1 MSKYNLE
8 KNLNKFFGFKQFKG
22 LQKPIIKNIIDNNDT
37 FVLMPTG
44 GGKSLCFQLPAII
57 KKGTAI
63 VISPLIAL
71 MKNQVDLIRN
81 MANDDSV
88 AHVLNSSLSKSEVQN
103 VRTDVL
109 NEKTKLLYVAPES
122 LAKIENINFL
132 KQTNLSFLAIDEAH
146 CISEWG
152 HDFRPDYRNIR
163 SIFEKIKSK
172 IPIIAVTATA
182 TLKVQDDILKNL
194 EMKNSKIFKA
204 SFNRPNLFY
213 EVRQKDENINLEIV
227 KYAKFNKGKSGI
239 IYCLSRKKV
248 EELTEI
254 LTIND
259 IKAVSYHAG
268 LDSKTRMNNQ
278 DLFISE
284 NCDIVVATIA
294 FGMGI
299 DKPDVRFVIHYDIPK
314 SIESYYQ
321 ETGRAGRD
329 GGEGHCLTFYC
340 KEDIKKLE
348 KFLSVKPIMEREVGL
363 DQLDDVMSY
372 AETSISRRQ
381 FILNYFGEDYDPY
394 VGEGCDKDD
403 NYLNLNNKTDATFN
417 LKFLIEIIKKTNEKF
432 KAVDIIKLIVGE
444 KSALI
449 VANKADKIDSF
460 GKGNKFNKEYW
471 KELITQASVNGFL
484 EKKSDPIGVLK
495 ITKKCKILSNH
506 NFSFMIIKNV
516 KKNKNIEVFKNK
528 KDSFD
533 NRLFEILKR
542 VRKKVSEKN
551 NVPPYTIFQENS
563 LIDMS
568 IKYPVT
574 INELINIIGVG
585 EGKAQK
591 NAQYFLPVIK
601 DYVNSN
607 NIVKENNL
615 ILKTKGANSTIKL
628 FIIQGI
634 DRKLPLDEIAQ
645 SKGISMSKFITEME
659 KIVSSGTKLDIKY
672 WIDEILDDEQQD
684 ELYDYFMELEDDSI
698 NAAINEFKNL
708 YDENDIRLFRI
719 KFLNDVAN

>member
-8 KNLNKFFGFKQFKG
+8 KDLNKFFGFKQFKG
-22 LQKPIIKNIIDNNDT
+22 LQKPIIQNVIENNDT

-81 MANDDSV
+81 MANNDSV
-88 AHVLNSSLSKSEVQN
+88 AHVLNSSLSKSEIQN
-103 VRTDVL
+103 VRSDVL

-122 LAKIENINFL
+122 LAKIETINFL
-132 KQTNLSFLAIDEAH
+132 KQSNLSFLAIDEAH

-213 EVRQKDENINLEIV
+213 EVRQKNENINLEIV
-227 KYAKFNKGKSGI
+227 KYAKMNQGKSGI

-248 EELTEI
+248 EELTKI
-254 LTIND
+254 LIIND
-259 IKAVSYHAG
+259 IKALSYHAG
-268 LDSKTRMNNQ
+268 LDSKTRRNNQ

-348 KFLSVKPIMEREVGL
+348 KFLSVKPITEREVGL
-363 DQLDDVMSY
+363 DQLNDIMSY
-372 AETSISRRQ
+372 AETAISRRQ

-403 NYLNLNNKTDATFN
+403 NYLNINNKTNATFN
-417 LKFLIEIIKKTNEKF
+417 LKFLIEVIKKTNEKF
-432 KAVDIIKLIVGE
+432 KADDLIKSIVGE

-449 VANKADKIDSF
+449 VANKADKIDCF
-460 GKGNKFNKEYW
+460 GRGNKFNKEYW
-471 KELITQASVNGFL
+471 KELINQASVNGFL
-484 EKKSDPIGVLK
+484 EKKSDSIGVLK
-495 ITKKCKILSNH
+495 ITKKCKMLSNQ
-506 NFSFMIIKNV
+506 NFSFMMINKL
-516 KKNKNIEVFKNK
+516 KKNKNLEVFKNK

-533 NRLFEILKR
+533 YKLFEILKK

-563 LIDMS
+563 LIDMTK
-568 IKYPVT
+568 KYPLT
-574 INELINIIGVG
+574 LDELINIIGVG

-601 DYVNSN
+601 DYVKSN

-615 ILKTKGANSTIKL
+615 ILKTTGTNSTIKL

-634 DRKLPLDEIAQ
+634 DRKIPLDEIAQ

-672 WIDEILDDEQQD
+672 WIDEIFDDEQQD
-684 ELYDYFMELEDDSI
+684 ELYDYFIELNDDSVDV
-698 NAAINEFKNL
+698 AINEFNNL
-708 YDENDIRLFRI
+708 YDENDVRLFRI
-719 KFLNDVAN
+719 KFLNDIAN

>member
-8 KNLNKFFGFKQFKG
+8 KELKNFFGFKKFKG
-22 LQKPIIKNIIDNNDT
+22 LQKPIIQNIIENKNT

-57 KKGTAI
+57 KNGTAI

-88 AHVLNSSLSKSEVQN
+88 AHVLNSSLNKLEIQK
-103 VRTDVL
+103 VRSDVL

-122 LAKIENINFL
+122 LVKTENIDFL

-163 SIFEKIKSK
+163 SIFKKIKSK

-194 EMKNSKIFKA
+194 EIKNSKIFKA

-213 EVRQKDENINLEIV
+213 EVRQKNENINLEIV
-227 KYAKFNKGKSGI
+227 KYAKKNQGKSGI

-248 EELTEI
+248 EDLTKI
-254 LTIND
+254 LIIND

-268 LDSKTRMNNQ
+268 LDSKTRINNQ

-329 GGEGHCLTFYC
+329 GGEGHCLAFYC
-340 KEDIKKLE
+340 KEDIQKLE
-348 KFLSVKPIMEREVGL
+348 KFLSSKPIMEKDVGL
-363 DQLDDVMSY
+363 DQLDDIMSY

-381 FILNYFGEDYDPY
+381 FILNYFGEVYDPY
-394 VGEGCDKDD
+394 TGEGHENDD
-403 NYLNLNNKTDATFN
+403 NYSNLNNKTDVTSSM
-417 LKFLIEIIKKTNEKF
+417 KFLIQVIKKTNEKF
-432 KAVDIIKLIVGE
+432 KVVDLIKIMIGE
-444 KSALI
+444 KNALI
-449 VANKADKIDSF
+449 VANKADKLNCF
-460 GKGNKFNKEYW
+460 GKGNKLSKKFW

-484 EKKSDPIGVLK
+484 VKKSDSIGVLK
-495 ITKKCKILSNH
+495 ITKKCKLLSNL
-506 NFSFMIIKNV
+506 NFSFMIINKV
-516 KKNKNIEVFKNK
+516 KKNKNIEIFENE

-533 NRLFEILKR
+533 KNLFEILKNI
-542 VRKKVSEKN
+542 RKKVSKKN

-563 LIDMS
+563 LVDMTK
-568 IKYPVT
+568 KYPT
-574 INELINIIGVG
+574 SLEELTKINGVG

-591 NAQYFLPVIK
+591 NAKYFLPVINE
-601 DYVNSN
+601 YVNSN

-615 ILKTKGANSTIKL
+615 ILKTTGINSTVKL

-634 DRKLPLDEIAQ
+634 DRKLPLNEIAE
-645 SKGISMSKFITEME
+645 SKGISMMKFISEME

-672 WIDEILDDEQQD
+672 WIDEIFDEEQQD
-684 ELYDYFMELEDDSI
+684 ELYDFFIDLKNDSI
-698 NAAINEFKNL
+698 DVAINQFYNV
-708 YDENDIRLFRI
+708 YDEIDVRLFRI

>member
-1 MSKYNLE
+1 MSEYNLE

-71 MKNQVDLIRN
+71 MKNQVDSIRN

-227 KYAKFNKGKSGI
+227 KYAKSNKGKSGI

-254 LTIND
+254 LNIND

-432 KAVDIIKLIVGE
+432 KAVDIIKSIVGE

-484 EKKSDPIGVLK
+484 EKKSDSIGVLK

-506 NFSFMIIKNV
+506 NFSFMIINNV

-533 NRLFEILKR
+533 NKLFEILKR

-563 LIDMS
+563 LIDMT

-574 INELINIIGVG
+574 LNELINIIGVG

-634 DRKLPLDEIAQ
+634 DRKLPLDEIAE

>member
-8 KNLNKFFGFKQFKG
+8 KELKNFFGFKKFKG
-22 LQKPIIKNIIDNNDT
+22 LQKPIIQNIIENKNT

-57 KKGTAI
+57 KNGTAI

-88 AHVLNSSLSKSEVQN
+88 AHVLNSSLNKLEIQK
-103 VRTDVL
+103 VRSDVL

-122 LAKIENINFL
+122 LVKTENIDFL

-163 SIFEKIKSK
+163 SIFKKIKSK

-194 EMKNSKIFKA
+194 EIKNSKIFKA

-213 EVRQKDENINLEIV
+213 EVRQKNENINLEIV
-227 KYAKFNKGKSGI
+227 KYAKKNQGKSGI

-248 EELTEI
+248 EDLTKI
-254 LTIND
+254 LIIND

-268 LDSKTRMNNQ
+268 LDSKTRINNQ

-329 GGEGHCLTFYC
+329 GGEGHCLAFYC
-340 KEDIKKLE
+340 KEDIQKLE
-348 KFLSVKPIMEREVGL
+348 KFLSSKPIMEKDVGL
-363 DQLDDVMSY
+363 DQLDDIMSY

-381 FILNYFGEDYDPY
+381 FILNYFGEVYDPY
-394 VGEGCDKDD
+394 TGEGHENDD
-403 NYLNLNNKTDATFN
+403 NYSNLNNKTDVTSSM
-417 LKFLIEIIKKTNEKF
+417 KFLIQVIKKTNEKF
-432 KAVDIIKLIVGE
+432 KVVDLIKIMIGE
-444 KSALI
+444 KNALI
-449 VANKADKIDSF
+449 VANKADKLNCF
-460 GKGNKFNKEYW
+460 GKGNKLSKKFW

-484 EKKSDPIGVLK
+484 VKKSDSIGVLK
-495 ITKKCKILSNH
+495 ITKKCKLLSNL
-506 NFSFMIIKNV
+506 NFSFMIINKV
-516 KKNKNIEVFKNK
+516 KKNKNIEIFENE

-533 NRLFEILKR
+533 KNLFEILKNI
-542 VRKKVSEKN
+542 RKKVSKKN

-563 LIDMS
+563 LVDMTK
-568 IKYPVT
+568 KYPT
-574 INELINIIGVG
+574 SLEELTKINGVG

-591 NAQYFLPVIK
+591 NAKYFLPVINE
-601 DYVNSN
+601 YVNSN

-615 ILKTKGANSTIKL
+615 ILKTTGINSAVKL

-634 DRKLPLDEIAQ
+634 DRKLPLNEIAE
-645 SKGISMSKFITEME
+645 SKGISMMKFISEME

-672 WIDEILDDEQQD
+672 WIDEIFDEEQQD
-684 ELYDYFMELEDDSI
+684 ELYDFFIDLKNDSI
-698 NAAINEFKNL
+698 DVAINQFYNV
-708 YDENDIRLFRI
+708 YDEIDVRLFRI

>member
-8 KNLNKFFGFKQFKG
+8 KDLNKFFGFKQFKG
-22 LQKPIIKNIIDNNDT
+22 LQKPIIENIIDNNDT

-103 VRTDVL
+103 VRADVL

-182 TLKVQDDILKNL
+182 TLKVQEDILKNL

-227 KYAKFNKGKSGI
+227 KYAKFNQGKSGI

-329 GGEGHCLTFYC
+329 GGEGHCLSFYC
-340 KEDIKKLE
+340 REDIKKLE

-403 NYLNLNNKTDATFN
+403 NYSNLNNKTDATFN
-417 LKFLIEIIKKTNEKF
+417 LKFLIEVVRKTNEKF

-484 EKKSDPIGVLK
+484 EKKSDSIGVLK

-506 NFSFMIIKNV
+506 NFSFMIINNV
-516 KKNKNIEVFKNK
+516 KKNKNIEVFNNK

-533 NRLFEILKR
+533 NKLFEILKR

-563 LIDMS
+563 LIDMT

-574 INELINIIGVG
+574 LNELINIIGVG

-634 DRKLPLDEIAQ
+634 DRKLPLDEIAE

>member
-8 KNLNKFFGFKQFKG
+8 KDLNKFFGFKQFKG
-22 LQKPIIKNIIDNNDT
+22 LQKPIINNIINNNDT

-71 MKNQVDLIRN
+71 MKNQVDSIRN

-88 AHVLNSSLSKSEVQN
+88 AHVLNSSLSKSEIQN

-132 KQTNLSFLAIDEAH
+132 KQTKLSFLAIDEAH

-194 EMKNSKIFKA
+194 GMKNSKIFKA
-204 SFNRPNLFY
+204 SFNRTNLFY

-227 KYAKFNKGKSGI
+227 KYAKSNKGKSGI

-254 LTIND
+254 LNIND

-340 KEDIKKLE
+340 KEDIKKLA
-348 KFLSVKPIMEREVGL
+348 KFLSVKPIMERELGL

-394 VGEGCDKDD
+394 LGEGCDKDD
-403 NYLNLNNKTDATFN
+403 NYLNLNNKTDATLN
-417 LKFLIEIIKKTNEKF
+417 LKFLIEVIKNTNEKF
-432 KAVDIIKLIVGE
+432 KAADIIKSIVGE

-449 VANKADKIDSF
+449 VANKADKLDFF
-460 GKGNKFNKEYW
+460 GKGNKFSKEYW

-484 EKKSDPIGVLK
+484 EKKSDSIGVLK

-551 NVPPYTIFQENS
+551 NVPPYAIFQENS

-634 DRKLPLDEIAQ
+634 DRKIPLDEIAE

-698 NAAINEFKNL
+698 IAAINEFNNL

>member
-44 GGKSLCFQLPAII
+44 GGKSLCFQLPALI

-88 AHVLNSSLSKSEVQN
+88 AHVLNSSLSKSEIQN

-227 KYAKFNKGKSGI
+227 KYAKFNQGKSGI

-254 LTIND
+254 LNIND

-432 KAVDIIKLIVGE
+432 KAVDIIKSIVGE

-449 VANKADKIDSF
+449 VANKADKLDFF
-460 GKGNKFNKEYW
+460 GKGNKFSKEYW

-484 EKKSDPIGVLK
+484 EKKSDSIGVLK

-574 INELINIIGVG
+574 INELINILGVG

-634 DRKLPLDEIAQ
+634 DRKLPLDEIAE

-698 NAAINEFKNL
+698 IAAINEFNNL

>member
-8 KNLNKFFGFKQFKG
+8 KDLNKFFGFKQFKG

-88 AHVLNSSLSKSEVQN
+88 AHVLNSSLSKSEIQN

-432 KAVDIIKLIVGE
+432 KAVDIIKSIVGE

-484 EKKSDPIGVLK
+484 EKKSDSIGVLK

-506 NFSFMIIKNV
+506 NFSFMIINNV

-563 LIDMS
+563 LIDMT

-574 INELINIIGVG
+574 LNELINIIGVG

-634 DRKLPLDEIAQ
+634 DRKLPLDEIAE

-698 NAAINEFKNL
+698 IAAINEFNNL

>member
-8 KNLNKFFGFKQFKG
+8 KELKNFFGFKKFKG
-22 LQKPIIKNIIDNNDT
+22 LQKPIIQNIIENKNT

-57 KKGTAI
+57 KNGTAI

-88 AHVLNSSLSKSEVQN
+88 AHVLNSSLNKLEIQK
-103 VRTDVL
+103 VRSDVL

-122 LAKIENINFL
+122 LVKTENIDFL

-163 SIFEKIKSK
+163 SIFKKIKSK

-194 EMKNSKIFKA
+194 EIKNSKIFKA

-213 EVRQKDENINLEIV
+213 EVRQKNENINLEIV
-227 KYAKFNKGKSGI
+227 KYAKKNQGKSGI

-248 EELTEI
+248 EDLTKI
-254 LTIND
+254 LIIND

-268 LDSKTRMNNQ
+268 LDSKTRINNQ

-329 GGEGHCLTFYC
+329 GGEGHCLAFYC
-340 KEDIKKLE
+340 KEDIQKLE
-348 KFLSVKPIMEREVGL
+348 KFLSSKPIMEKDVGL
-363 DQLDDVMSY
+363 DQLDDIMSY

-381 FILNYFGEDYDPY
+381 FILNYFGEVYDPY
-394 VGEGCDKDD
+394 TGEGHENDD
-403 NYLNLNNKTDATFN
+403 NYSNLNNKTDVTSSM
-417 LKFLIEIIKKTNEKF
+417 KFLIQVIKKTNEKF
-432 KAVDIIKLIVGE
+432 KVVDLIKIMIGE
-444 KSALI
+444 KNALI
-449 VANKADKIDSF
+449 VANKADKLNCF
-460 GKGNKFNKEYW
+460 GKGNKLSKKFW

-484 EKKSDPIGVLK
+484 VKKSDSIGVLK
-495 ITKKCKILSNH
+495 ITKKCKLLSNL
-506 NFSFMIIKNV
+506 NFSFMIINKV
-516 KKNKNIEVFKNK
+516 KKNKNIEIFENE

-533 NRLFEILKR
+533 KNLFEILKNI
-542 VRKKVSEKN
+542 RKKVSKKN

-563 LIDMS
+563 LVDMTK
-568 IKYPVT
+568 KYPT
-574 INELINIIGVG
+574 SLEELTKINGVG

-591 NAQYFLPVIK
+591 NAKYFLPVINE
-601 DYVNSN
+601 YVNSN

-615 ILKTKGANSTIKL
+615 ILKTTGINSAVKL

-634 DRKLPLDEIAQ
+634 DRKLPLNEIAE
-645 SKGISMSKFITEME
+645 SKGISMMKFISE
-659 KIVSSGTKLDIKY
+659 S
-672 WIDEILDDEQQD
+672 
-684 ELYDYFMELEDDSI
+684 
-698 NAAINEFKNL
+698 
-708 YDENDIRLFRI
+708 
-719 KFLNDVAN
+719 

>member
-8 KNLNKFFGFKQFKG
+8 KDLNKFFGFKQFKG
-22 LQKPIIKNIIDNNDT
+22 LQKPIINNIIDNNDT

-88 AHVLNSSLSKSEVQN
+88 AHVLNSSLSKSEIQN

-403 NYLNLNNKTDATFN
+403 NYLNLNNKTDATLN
-417 LKFLIEIIKKTNEKF
+417 LKFLIEVIKKTNEKF
-432 KAVDIIKLIVGE
+432 KAVDIIKSIVGE

-484 EKKSDPIGVLK
+484 EKKSDSIGVLK

-506 NFSFMIIKNV
+506 NFSFMIINNV

-563 LIDMS
+563 LIDMT

-634 DRKLPLDEIAQ
+634 DRKLPLDEIAE

-698 NAAINEFKNL
+698 IAAINEFKNL

>member
-22 LQKPIIKNIIDNNDT
+22 LQKSIIKNIIDNNDT

-227 KYAKFNKGKSGI
+227 KYAKSNKGKSGI

-259 IKAVSYHAG
+259 IKAIPYHAG

-372 AETSISRRQ
+372 AETSVSRRQ
-381 FILNYFGEDYDPY
+381 FILNYFGEDYDPN

-484 EKKSDPIGVLK
+484 EKKSDSIGVLK

-574 INELINIIGVG
+574 INELINILGVG

-634 DRKLPLDEIAQ
+634 DRKLPLDEIAE

-698 NAAINEFKNL
+698 IAAINEFNNL

>member
-8 KNLNKFFGFKQFKG
+8 KDLNKFFGFKQFKG

-71 MKNQVDLIRN
+71 MKNQVDSIRN

-88 AHVLNSSLSKSEVQN
+88 AHVLNSSLSKSEIQN

-194 EMKNSKIFKA
+194 KMKNSKIFKA

-227 KYAKFNKGKSGI
+227 KYAKSNKGKSGI

-484 EKKSDPIGVLK
+484 EKKSDSIGVLK
-495 ITKKCKILSNH
+495 ITKKCKIISNH
-506 NFSFMIIKNV
+506 NFSFMIINKV

-563 LIDMS
+563 LIDMT

-574 INELINIIGVG
+574 LNELINIIGVG

-591 NAQYFLPVIK
+591 NAEYFLPVIK

-615 ILKTKGANSTIKL
+615 ILKTKGLNSTIKL

-634 DRKLPLDEIAQ
+634 DRKLPLDEIAE
-645 SKGISMSKFITEME
+645 SKGISMPKFITEME

-684 ELYDYFMELEDDSI
+684 ELYDYFIELEDDSI

>member
-8 KNLNKFFGFKQFKG
+8 KDLNKFFGFKQFKG

-227 KYAKFNKGKSGI
+227 KYAKFNQGKSGI

-403 NYLNLNNKTDATFN
+403 NYLNLNNKTDATLN
-417 LKFLIEIIKKTNEKF
+417 LKFLIEVIKKTNEKF
-432 KAVDIIKLIVGE
+432 KAADIIKSIVGE

-484 EKKSDPIGVLK
+484 EKKSDSIGVLK

-506 NFSFMIIKNV
+506 NFSFMIINKV

-533 NRLFEILKR
+533 NRLFEILKK

-634 DRKLPLDEIAQ
+634 DRKLPLDEIAE
-645 SKGISMSKFITEME
+645 SKGISMSRFITEME

>member
-1 MSKYNLE
+1 
-8 KNLNKFFGFKQFKG
+8 
-22 LQKPIIKNIIDNNDT
+22 
-37 FVLMPTG
+37 
-44 GGKSLCFQLPAII
+44 
-57 KKGTAI
+57 
-63 VISPLIAL
+63 
-71 MKNQVDLIRN
+71 
-81 MANDDSV
+81 
-88 AHVLNSSLSKSEVQN
+88 
-103 VRTDVL
+103 
-109 NEKTKLLYVAPES
+109 
-122 LAKIENINFL
+122 
-132 KQTNLSFLAIDEAH
+132 
-146 CISEWG
+146 
-152 HDFRPDYRNIR
+152 
-163 SIFEKIKSK
+163 
-172 IPIIAVTATA
+172 
-182 TLKVQDDILKNL
+182 
-194 EMKNSKIFKA
+194 
-204 SFNRPNLFY
+204 
-213 EVRQKDENINLEIV
+213 
-227 KYAKFNKGKSGI
+227 
-239 IYCLSRKKV
+239 
-248 EELTEI
+248 
-254 LTIND
+254 
-259 IKAVSYHAG
+259 
-268 LDSKTRMNNQ
+268 MNNQ
-278 DLFISE
+278 DLFIAE

-432 KAVDIIKLIVGE
+432 KAVDIIKSIVGE

-484 EKKSDPIGVLK
+484 EKKSDSIGVLK

-506 NFSFMIIKNV
+506 NFSFMIINNV
-516 KKNKNIEVFKNK
+516 KKNKNIEVFNNK

-533 NRLFEILKR
+533 NKLFEILKR

-574 INELINIIGVG
+574 INELINILGVG

-634 DRKLPLDEIAQ
+634 DRKLPLDEIAE

>member
-8 KNLNKFFGFKQFKG
+8 KDLNKFFGFKQFKG
-22 LQKPIIKNIIDNNDT
+22 LQKPIIKNIIDNKDT

-71 MKNQVDLIRN
+71 MKNQVDSIRN

-88 AHVLNSSLSKSEVQN
+88 AHVLNSSLSKLEVQN

-122 LAKIENINFL
+122 LTKIENINFL

-182 TLKVQDDILKNL
+182 TLKVQDDVLKNL

-227 KYAKFNKGKSGI
+227 KYAKFNQGKSGI

-259 IKAVSYHAG
+259 INAVSYHAG

-340 KEDIKKLE
+340 KEDIKKLA

-403 NYLNLNNKTDATFN
+403 NYLNLNNKNDATFN
-417 LKFLIEIIKKTNEKF
+417 LKFLIEVIKKTNEKF
-432 KAVDIIKLIVGE
+432 KATDIIKSIVGE

-449 VANKADKIDSF
+449 VANKADKLDFF

-471 KELITQASVNGFL
+471 KEIITQAYVNGFL
-484 EKKSDPIGVLK
+484 EKKSDSIGVLK

-506 NFSFMIIKNV
+506 NFSFMIINNV

-563 LIDMS
+563 LIDMT

-574 INELINIIGVG
+574 LNELINIVGVG

-615 ILKTKGANSTIKL
+615 ILKTKGANSSIKL

-634 DRKLPLDEIAQ
+634 DRKLPLDEIAE

-684 ELYDYFMELEDDSI
+684 ELYDYFIELEDDSI
-698 NAAINEFKNL
+698 IAAINEFKNL

>member
-8 KNLNKFFGFKQFKG
+8 KDLNKFFGFKQFKG
-22 LQKPIIKNIIDNNDT
+22 LQKPIIQNIIENNDT

-71 MKNQVDLIRN
+71 MKNQVDAIRN
-81 MANDDSV
+81 MANNDSV
-88 AHVLNSSLSKSEVQN
+88 AHVLNSSLSKSEIQN
-103 VRTDVL
+103 VRSDVL
-109 NEKTKLLYVAPES
+109 SEKTKLLYVAPES
-122 LAKIENINFL
+122 LAKIETINFL
-132 KQTNLSFLAIDEAH
+132 KQSNLSFLAIDEAH

-213 EVRQKDENINLEIV
+213 EVRQKNENINLEIV
-227 KYAKFNKGKSGI
+227 KYAKMNQGKSGI

-248 EELTEI
+248 EELTQI
-254 LTIND
+254 LIIND
-259 IKAVSYHAG
+259 IKALSYHAG
-268 LDSKTRMNNQ
+268 LDSKTRRNNQ

-363 DQLDDVMSY
+363 DQLNDIMSY
-372 AETSISRRQ
+372 AETAISRRQ

-432 KAVDIIKLIVGE
+432 KAVDIIKSIVGE

-484 EKKSDPIGVLK
+484 EKKSDSIGVLK

-506 NFSFMIIKNV
+506 NFSFMIINKV

-533 NRLFEILKR
+533 NRLFEILKK

-563 LIDMS
+563 LIDMT

-574 INELINIIGVG
+574 LNELINIIGVG

-591 NAQYFLPVIK
+591 NAEYFLPVIK

-615 ILKTKGANSTIKL
+615 ILKTKGSNSTIKL

-634 DRKLPLDEIAQ
+634 DRKLPLDEIAE

-698 NAAINEFKNL
+698 IAAINEFKNL

>member
-8 KNLNKFFGFKQFKG
+8 NYLKNFFGFKQFKG
-22 LQKPIIKNIIDNNDT
+22 LQKPIIQNVIDNKNT

-57 KKGTAI
+57 KDGTAI
-63 VISPLIAL
+63 VVSPLIAL

-81 MANDDSV
+81 MANDDSI
-88 AHVLNSSLSKSEVQN
+88 AHVLNSSLSKLETQKVKS
-103 VRTDVL
+103 DVL
-109 NEKTKLLYVAPES
+109 NGKTKLLYVAPES
-122 LAKIENINFL
+122 LAKTENINFL

-172 IPIIAVTATA
+172 IPVIAVTATA

-194 EMKNSKIFKA
+194 EIKNSKIFKA

-213 EVRQKDENINLEIV
+213 EVRLKNENTNLEIV
-227 KYAKFNKGKSGI
+227 KYAKKNQGKSGI

-248 EELTEI
+248 EDLTEI
-254 LTIND
+254 LIVNN

-268 LDSKTRMNNQ
+268 LDSKTRVNNQ

-284 NCDIVVATIA
+284 NCDVVVATIA

-329 GGEGHCLTFYC
+329 GGEGHCLTFYSI
-340 KEDIKKLE
+340 EDIKKLE
-348 KFLSVKPIMEREVGL
+348 KFLSAKPIMEKEVGL
-363 DQLDDVMSY
+363 DQLDDVVSY

-381 FILNYFGEDYDPY
+381 FILNYFGEEYDPY
-394 VGEGCDKDD
+394 AGEGYHNDD
-403 NYLNLNNKTDATFN
+403 NYSNINNRTNVTSSFN
-417 LKFLIEIIKKTNEKF
+417 FLIEVIKNTNEKF
-432 KAVDIIKLIVGE
+432 KASDLIKLIVGE
-444 KSALI
+444 KNAMI
-449 VANKADKIDSF
+449 VANKADKTDYF
-460 GKGNKFNKEYW
+460 GKGDKLNKKFW
-471 KELITQASVNGFL
+471 KELIVQASVNGFL
-484 EKKSDPIGVLK
+484 EKKSDSIGVLK
-495 ITKKCKILSNH
+495 ITKKCKMILNQ
-506 NFSFMIIKNV
+506 NFSFMMINQEVKDKNLE
-516 KKNKNIEVFKNK
+516 IFDNK
-528 KDSFD
+528 KDTFD
-533 NRLFEILKR
+533 KKLFEILKK
-542 VRKKVSEKN
+542 VRKKVSEINK
-551 NVPPYTIFQENS
+551 VPPYTIFQENS
-563 LIDMS
+563 LVDMAK
-568 IKYPVT
+568 KYP
-574 INELINIIGVG
+574 INLNELININGVG

-591 NAQYFLPVIK
+591 NAQYFLPVIS

-615 ILKTKGANSTIKL
+615 IFKTTGTNSSIKL

-634 DRKLPLDEIAQ
+634 DRKLPLEEIAK
-645 SKGISMSKFITEME
+645 SKGISMSEFVSEME
-659 KIVSSGTKLDIKY
+659 KIVSSGTRLDIKY
-672 WIDEILDDEQQD
+672 WIDEILDDEQQE
-684 ELYDYFMELEDDSI
+684 ELYDYFIELKDDSI
-698 NAAINEFKNL
+698 DDAIDEFSDL
-708 YDENDIRLFRI
+708 YDEIDVRLFRI

>member
-8 KNLNKFFGFKQFKG
+8 KDLNKFFGFKQFKG
-22 LQKPIIKNIIDNNDT
+22 LQKPIIKNIIDNKDT

-71 MKNQVDLIRN
+71 MKNQVDSIRN

-88 AHVLNSSLSKSEVQN
+88 AHVLNSSLSKSEIQN

-122 LAKIENINFL
+122 LTKIENINFL

-194 EMKNSKIFKA
+194 GMKNSKIFKA

-227 KYAKFNKGKSGI
+227 KYAKSNKGKSGI

-259 IKAVSYHAG
+259 IKAISYHAG

-340 KEDIKKLE
+340 KEDIKKLA

-403 NYLNLNNKTDATFN
+403 NYLNLNNKNDATFN
-417 LKFLIEIIKKTNEKF
+417 LKFLIEVIKKTNEKF
-432 KAVDIIKLIVGE
+432 KATDIIKSIVGE

-449 VANKADKIDSF
+449 VANKADKLDFF

-471 KELITQASVNGFL
+471 KEIITQAYVNGFL
-484 EKKSDPIGVLK
+484 EKKSDSIGVLK

-506 NFSFMIIKNV
+506 NFSFMIINNV

-563 LIDMS
+563 LIDMT

-574 INELINIIGVG
+574 LNELINIVGVG

-615 ILKTKGANSTIKL
+615 ILKTKGLNSTIKL

-634 DRKLPLDEIAQ
+634 DRKLPLDEIAE
-645 SKGISMSKFITEME
+645 SKGISMPKFITEME

-684 ELYDYFMELEDDSI
+684 ELYDYFIELEDDSI
-698 NAAINEFKNL
+698 FDAINEFKNL
-708 YDENDIRLFRI
+708 YDENEIRLFRI

>member
-8 KNLNKFFGFKQFKG
+8 KDLNKFFGFKQFKG
-22 LQKPIIKNIIDNNDT
+22 LQKPIINNIINNNDT

-71 MKNQVDLIRN
+71 MKNQVDSIRN

-88 AHVLNSSLSKSEVQN
+88 AHVLNSSLSKSEIQN

-122 LAKIENINFL
+122 LAKTENINFL

-194 EMKNSKIFKA
+194 GMKNSKIFKA
-204 SFNRPNLFY
+204 SFNRTNLFY

-227 KYAKFNKGKSGI
+227 KYAKSNKGKSGI

-254 LTIND
+254 LNIND

-340 KEDIKKLE
+340 KEDIKKLA
-348 KFLSVKPIMEREVGL
+348 KFLSVKPIMERELGL

-403 NYLNLNNKTDATFN
+403 NYLNLNNKTDATLN
-417 LKFLIEIIKKTNEKF
+417 LKFLIEVIKNTNEKF
-432 KAVDIIKLIVGE
+432 KAADIIKSIVGE

-449 VANKADKIDSF
+449 VANKADKLDFF

-484 EKKSDPIGVLK
+484 EKKSDSIGVLK

-551 NVPPYTIFQENS
+551 NVPPYAIFQENS

-634 DRKLPLDEIAQ
+634 DRKIPLDEIAE

-698 NAAINEFKNL
+698 IAAINEFNNL

>member
-8 KNLNKFFGFKQFKG
+8 KELKNFFGFKKFKG
-22 LQKPIIKNIIDNNDT
+22 LQKPIIQNIIENKNT

-57 KKGTAI
+57 KNGTAI

-88 AHVLNSSLSKSEVQN
+88 AHVLNSSLNKLEIQK
-103 VRTDVL
+103 VRSDVL

-122 LAKIENINFL
+122 LVKTENIDFL

-163 SIFEKIKSK
+163 SIFKKIKSK

-194 EMKNSKIFKA
+194 EIKNSKIFKA

-213 EVRQKDENINLEIV
+213 EVRQKNENINLEIV
-227 KYAKFNKGKSGI
+227 KYAKKNQGKSGI

-248 EELTEI
+248 EDLTKI
-254 LTIND
+254 LIIND

-268 LDSKTRMNNQ
+268 LDSKTRINNQ

-329 GGEGHCLTFYC
+329 GGEGHCLAFYC
-340 KEDIKKLE
+340 KEDIQKLE
-348 KFLSVKPIMEREVGL
+348 KFLSSKPIMEKDVGL
-363 DQLDDVMSY
+363 DQLDDIMSY

-381 FILNYFGEDYDPY
+381 FILNYFGEVYDPY
-394 VGEGCDKDD
+394 TGEGHENDD
-403 NYLNLNNKTDATFN
+403 NYSNLNNKTDVTSSM
-417 LKFLIEIIKKTNEKF
+417 KFLIQVIKKTNEKF
-432 KAVDIIKLIVGE
+432 KVVDLIKIMIGE
-444 KSALI
+444 KNALI
-449 VANKADKIDSF
+449 VANKADKLNCF
-460 GKGNKFNKEYW
+460 GKGNKLSKKFW

-484 EKKSDPIGVLK
+484 VKKSDSIGVLK
-495 ITKKCKILSNH
+495 ITKKCNLLSNL
-506 NFSFMIIKNV
+506 NFSFMIINKL
-516 KKNKNIEVFKNK
+516 KKNKNIEIFENE

-533 NRLFEILKR
+533 KNLFEILKNI
-542 VRKKVSEKN
+542 RKKVSKKN

-563 LIDMS
+563 LVDMTK
-568 IKYPVT
+568 KYPT
-574 INELINIIGVG
+574 SLEELTKINGVG

-591 NAQYFLPVIK
+591 NAKYFLPVINE
-601 DYVNSN
+601 YVNSN

-615 ILKTKGANSTIKL
+615 ILKTTGINSTVKL

-634 DRKLPLDEIAQ
+634 DRKLPLNEIAE
-645 SKGISMSKFITEME
+645 SKGISMMKFISEME

-672 WIDEILDDEQQD
+672 WIDEIFDEEQQD
-684 ELYDYFMELEDDSI
+684 ELYDFFIDLKNDSI
-698 NAAINEFKNL
+698 DVAINQFYNV
-708 YDENDIRLFRI
+708 YDEIDVRLFRI

>member
-44 GGKSLCFQLPAII
+44 GGKSLCFQLPALI

-88 AHVLNSSLSKSEVQN
+88 AHVLNSSLSKSEIQN

-227 KYAKFNKGKSGI
+227 KYAKFNQGKSGI

-278 DLFISE
+278 DLFIAE

-340 KEDIKKLE
+340 KEDIKKLA

-372 AETSISRRQ
+372 AETSVSRRQ
-381 FILNYFGEDYDPY
+381 FILNYFGEDYDPN

-403 NYLNLNNKTDATFN
+403 NYLNLNNKTDATLN
-417 LKFLIEIIKKTNEKF
+417 LKFLIEVIKKTNEKF
-432 KAVDIIKLIVGE
+432 KAADIIKSIVGE

-449 VANKADKIDSF
+449 VANKADKLDFF

-484 EKKSDPIGVLK
+484 EKKSDSIGVLK

-634 DRKLPLDEIAQ
+634 DRKLPLDEIAE

-672 WIDEILDDEQQD
+672 WIDEILDEEQQD

-698 NAAINEFKNL
+698 IAAINEFNNL

>member
-8 KNLNKFFGFKQFKG
+8 KDLNKFFGFKQFKG
-22 LQKPIIKNIIDNNDT
+22 LQKPIINNIINNNDT

-71 MKNQVDLIRN
+71 MKNQVDSIRN

-88 AHVLNSSLSKSEVQN
+88 AHVLNSSLSKSEIQN

-122 LAKIENINFL
+122 LAKTENINFL

-182 TLKVQDDILKNL
+182 TLKVQDDIIKNL
-194 EMKNSKIFKA
+194 GMKNSKIFKA
-204 SFNRPNLFY
+204 SFNRTNLFY

-227 KYAKFNKGKSGI
+227 KYAKSNKGKSGI

-254 LTIND
+254 LNIND

-340 KEDIKKLE
+340 KEDIKKLA
-348 KFLSVKPIMEREVGL
+348 KFLSVKPIMERELGL

-403 NYLNLNNKTDATFN
+403 NYLNLNNKTDATLN
-417 LKFLIEIIKKTNEKF
+417 LKFLIEVIKNTNEKF
-432 KAVDIIKLIVGE
+432 KAADIIKSIVGE

-449 VANKADKIDSF
+449 VANKADKLDFF

-484 EKKSDPIGVLK
+484 EKKSDSIGVLK

-551 NVPPYTIFQENS
+551 NVPPYAIFQENS

-634 DRKLPLDEIAQ
+634 DRKIPLDEIAE

-698 NAAINEFKNL
+698 IAAINEFNNL

>member
-8 KNLNKFFGFKQFKG
+8 KDLNKFFGFKQFKG
-22 LQKPIIKNIIDNNDT
+22 LQKPIIKNIIDNKDT

-71 MKNQVDLIRN
+71 MKNQVDSIRN

-88 AHVLNSSLSKSEVQN
+88 AHVLNSSLSKSEIQN

-194 EMKNSKIFKA
+194 GMKNSKIFKA

-227 KYAKFNKGKSGI
+227 KYAKSNKGKSGI

-340 KEDIKKLE
+340 KEDIKKLA

-394 VGEGCDKDD
+394 VGEGCDKED
-403 NYLNLNNKTDATFN
+403 NYLNLNNKNDATFN
-417 LKFLIEIIKKTNEKF
+417 LKFLIEVIKKTNEKF
-432 KAVDIIKLIVGE
+432 KATDIIKSIVGE

-449 VANKADKIDSF
+449 VANKADKLDFF

-471 KELITQASVNGFL
+471 KELITQAYVNGFL
-484 EKKSDPIGVLK
+484 EKKSDSIGVLK

-506 NFSFMIIKNV
+506 NFSFMIINNV
-516 KKNKNIEVFKNK
+516 RKNKNIEVFKNK

-551 NVPPYTIFQENS
+551 NVPPYTIFHENS

-607 NIVKENNL
+607 NILKENNL
-615 ILKTKGANSTIKL
+615 ILKTKGANSSIKL

-634 DRKLPLDEIAQ
+634 DRKLPLDEIAE

-684 ELYDYFMELEDDSI
+684 ELYDYFIELEDDSI
-698 NAAINEFKNL
+698 IAAINEFKNL

>member
-8 KNLNKFFGFKQFKG
+8 KDLNKFFGFKQFKG

-44 GGKSLCFQLPAII
+44 GGKSLCFQLPALI

-88 AHVLNSSLSKSEVQN
+88 AHVLNSSLSKSEIQN

-122 LAKIENINFL
+122 LAKTENINFL

-182 TLKVQDDILKNL
+182 TLKVQDDVLKNL

-227 KYAKFNKGKSGI
+227 KYAKFNQGKSGI

-259 IKAVSYHAG
+259 INAVSYHAG

-340 KEDIKKLE
+340 KEDIKKLA

-417 LKFLIEIIKKTNEKF
+417 FKFLIEVIRKTNEKF
-432 KAVDIIKLIVGE
+432 KAADIIKSIVGE

-484 EKKSDPIGVLK
+484 EKKSDSIGVLK
-495 ITKKCKILSNH
+495 ITKKCKIISNH
-506 NFSFMIIKNV
+506 NFSFMIINKV

-533 NRLFEILKR
+533 NRLFEILKE

-563 LIDMS
+563 LIDMT

-574 INELINIIGVG
+574 LNELINIVGVG

-615 ILKTKGANSTIKL
+615 ILKTKGLNSTIKL

-634 DRKLPLDEIAQ
+634 DRKLPLDEIAE
-645 SKGISMSKFITEME
+645 SKGISMPKFITEME

-684 ELYDYFMELEDDSI
+684 ELYDYFIELEDDSI
-698 NAAINEFKNL
+698 FDAINEFKNL
-708 YDENDIRLFRI
+708 YDENEIRLFRI

>member
-88 AHVLNSSLSKSEVQN
+88 AHVLNSSLSKSEIQN

-227 KYAKFNKGKSGI
+227 KYAKFNQGKSGI

-254 LTIND
+254 LNIND

-484 EKKSDPIGVLK
+484 EKKSDSIGVLK

-506 NFSFMIIKNV
+506 NFSFMIINNV

-533 NRLFEILKR
+533 NKLFEILKS

-563 LIDMS
+563 LIDMT

-634 DRKLPLDEIAQ
+634 DRKLPLDEIAE

>member
-71 MKNQVDLIRN
+71 MKNQVDTIRN

-227 KYAKFNKGKSGI
+227 KYAKSNKGKSGI

-254 LTIND
+254 LNIND
-259 IKAVSYHAG
+259 IKAVPYHAG

-432 KAVDIIKLIVGE
+432 KAVDIIKSIVGE

-484 EKKSDPIGVLK
+484 EKKSDSIGVLK

-506 NFSFMIIKNV
+506 NFSFMIINNV

-533 NRLFEILKR
+533 NKLFEILKS

-634 DRKLPLDEIAQ
+634 DRKLPLDEIAE

>member
-1 MSKYNLE
+1 MSEYNLE

-88 AHVLNSSLSKSEVQN
+88 AHVLNSSLSKSEIQN

-227 KYAKFNKGKSGI
+227 KYAKFNQGKSGI

-432 KAVDIIKLIVGE
+432 KAVDIIKSIVGE

-484 EKKSDPIGVLK
+484 EKKSDSIGVLK

-506 NFSFMIIKNV
+506 NFSFMIINNV
-516 KKNKNIEVFKNK
+516 KKNKNIEVFNNK

-533 NRLFEILKR
+533 NKLFEILKR

-563 LIDMS
+563 LIDMT

-574 INELINIIGVG
+574 LNELINIIGVG

-634 DRKLPLDEIAQ
+634 DRKLPLDEIAE

>member
-227 KYAKFNKGKSGI
+227 KYAKFNQGKSGI

-372 AETSISRRQ
+372 AETSVSRRQ
-381 FILNYFGEDYDPY
+381 FILNYFGEDYDPN

-484 EKKSDPIGVLK
+484 EK
-495 ITKKCKILSNH
+495 
-506 NFSFMIIKNV
+506 
-516 KKNKNIEVFKNK
+516 
-528 KDSFD
+528 
-533 NRLFEILKR
+533 
-542 VRKKVSEKN
+542 
-551 NVPPYTIFQENS
+551 
-563 LIDMS
+563 
-568 IKYPVT
+568 
-574 INELINIIGVG
+574 
-585 EGKAQK
+585 
-591 NAQYFLPVIK
+591 
-601 DYVNSN
+601 
-607 NIVKENNL
+607 NL
-615 ILKTKGANSTIKL
+615 I
-628 FIIQGI
+628 Q
-634 DRKLPLDEIAQ
+634 
-645 SKGISMSKFITEME
+645 
-659 KIVSSGTKLDIKY
+659 
-672 WIDEILDDEQQD
+672 
-684 ELYDYFMELEDDSI
+684 LE
-698 NAAINEFKNL
+698 F
-708 YDENDIRLFRI
+708 
-719 KFLNDVAN
+719 

>member
-8 KNLNKFFGFKQFKG
+8 KDLNKFFGFKQFKG
-22 LQKPIIKNIIDNNDT
+22 LQKPIINNIINNNDT

-71 MKNQVDLIRN
+71 MKNQVDSIRN

-88 AHVLNSSLSKSEVQN
+88 AHVLNSSLSKSEIQN

-132 KQTNLSFLAIDEAH
+132 KQTKLSFLAIDEAH

-194 EMKNSKIFKA
+194 GMKNSKIFKA
-204 SFNRPNLFY
+204 SFNRTNLFY

-227 KYAKFNKGKSGI
+227 KYAKSNKGKSGI

-254 LTIND
+254 LNIND

-340 KEDIKKLE
+340 KEDIKKLA
-348 KFLSVKPIMEREVGL
+348 KFLSVKPIMERELGL

-394 VGEGCDKDD
+394 LGEGCDKDD
-403 NYLNLNNKTDATFN
+403 NYLNLNNKTDATLN
-417 LKFLIEIIKKTNEKF
+417 LKFLIEVIKNTNEKF
-432 KAVDIIKLIVGE
+432 KAADIIKSIVGE

-449 VANKADKIDSF
+449 VANKADKLDFF
-460 GKGNKFNKEYW
+460 GKGNKFSKEYW

-484 EKKSDPIGVLK
+484 EKKSDSIGVLK

-634 DRKLPLDEIAQ
+634 DRKIPLDEIAE

-698 NAAINEFKNL
+698 IAAINEFNNL

>member
-8 KNLNKFFGFKQFKG
+8 KDLNKFFGFKQFKG

-88 AHVLNSSLSKSEVQN
+88 AHVLNSSLSKLEVQN

-182 TLKVQDDILKNL
+182 TLKVQEDILKNL

-227 KYAKFNKGKSGI
+227 KYAKFNQGKSGI

-484 EKKSDPIGVLK
+484 EKKSDSIGVLK

-506 NFSFMIIKNV
+506 NFSFMIINNV
-516 KKNKNIEVFKNK
+516 KKNKNIEVFNNK

-533 NRLFEILKR
+533 NKLFEILKR

-563 LIDMS
+563 LIDMT

-574 INELINIIGVG
+574 LNELINIIGVG

-634 DRKLPLDEIAQ
+634 DRKLPLDEIAE

-698 NAAINEFKNL
+698 IAAINKFNNL

>member
-1 MSKYNLE
+1 MSEYNLE
-8 KNLNKFFGFKQFKG
+8 KDLNKFFGFKQFKG
-22 LQKPIIKNIIDNNDT
+22 LQKPIIQNVIENNDT

-81 MANDDSV
+81 MANNDSV
-88 AHVLNSSLSKSEVQN
+88 AHVLNSSLSKSEIQN
-103 VRTDVL
+103 VRSDVL

-122 LAKIENINFL
+122 LAKIETINFL
-132 KQTNLSFLAIDEAH
+132 KQSNLSFLAIDEAH

-213 EVRQKDENINLEIV
+213 EVRQKNKNINLEIV
-227 KYAKFNKGKSGI
+227 KYAKMNQGKSGI

-248 EELTEI
+248 EELTKI
-254 LTIND
+254 LIIND
-259 IKAVSYHAG
+259 IKALSYHAG
-268 LDSKTRMNNQ
+268 LDSKTRRNNQ

-348 KFLSVKPIMEREVGL
+348 KFLSVKPIMERELGL
-363 DQLDDVMSY
+363 DQLNDIMSY
-372 AETSISRRQ
+372 AETAISRRQ

-394 VGEGCDKDD
+394 FGEGCDKDD
-403 NYLNLNNKTDATFN
+403 NYSNINNKTNATFN
-417 LKFLIEIIKKTNEKF
+417 LKFLIEVIKKTNEKF
-432 KAVDIIKLIVGE
+432 KADDLIKSIVGE

-449 VANKADKIDSF
+449 VANKADKIDCF
-460 GKGNKFNKEYW
+460 GRGNKFNKEYW
-471 KELITQASVNGFL
+471 KELINQASVNGFL
-484 EKKSDPIGVLK
+484 EKKSDSIGVLK
-495 ITKKCKILSNH
+495 ITKKCKMLSNQ
-506 NFSFMIIKNV
+506 NFSFMMINKL
-516 KKNKNIEVFKNK
+516 KKNKNLEVFKNK
-528 KDSFD
+528 RDSFD
-533 NRLFEILKR
+533 YKLFEILKK

-563 LIDMS
+563 LIDMTK
-568 IKYPVT
+568 KYPLT
-574 INELINIIGVG
+574 LDELINIIGVG

-591 NAQYFLPVIK
+591 NAKYFLPVIK
-601 DYVNSN
+601 DYVKSN

-615 ILKTKGANSTIKL
+615 ILKTTGTNSTIKL

-634 DRKLPLDEIAQ
+634 DRKIPLNEIAQ

-672 WIDEILDDEQQD
+672 WIDEIFDDEQQD
-684 ELYDYFMELEDDSI
+684 ELYDYFIELNDDSVDV
-698 NAAINEFKNL
+698 AINEFNNL
-708 YDENDIRLFRI
+708 YDENDVRLFRI
-719 KFLNDVAN
+719 KFLNDIAN

>member
-22 LQKPIIKNIIDNNDT
+22 LQKSIIKNIIDNNDT

-182 TLKVQDDILKNL
+182 TLKVQDDVLKNL

-227 KYAKFNKGKSGI
+227 KYAKFNQGKSGI

-329 GGEGHCLTFYC
+329 GGQGHCLTFYC

-363 DQLDDVMSY
+363 DQLDDIMSY

-432 KAVDIIKLIVGE
+432 KAVDIIKSIVGE

-484 EKKSDPIGVLK
+484 EKKSDSIGVLK
-495 ITKKCKILSNH
+495 ITKKCEILSNH
-506 NFSFMIIKNV
+506 NFSFMIINNV
-516 KKNKNIEVFKNK
+516 KKNENIEVFKNK
-528 KDSFD
+528 KESFD

-563 LIDMS
+563 LIDMT

-574 INELINIIGVG
+574 LNELINIIGVG
-585 EGKAQK
+585 EGKAHK
-591 NAQYFLPVIK
+591 NDQYFLPVIK

-634 DRKLPLDEIAQ
+634 DRKLPLDEIAE

-684 ELYDYFMELEDDSI
+684 ELYNYFIELEDDSI
-698 NAAINEFKNL
+698 FAAINEFKNL

>member
-8 KNLNKFFGFKQFKG
+8 KELKNFFGFKKFKG
-22 LQKPIIKNIIDNNDT
+22 LQKPIIQNIIENKNT

-57 KKGTAI
+57 KNGTAI

-88 AHVLNSSLSKSEVQN
+88 AHVLNSSLNKLEIQK
-103 VRTDVL
+103 VRSDVL

-122 LAKIENINFL
+122 LVKTENIDFL

-163 SIFEKIKSK
+163 SIFKKIKSK

-194 EMKNSKIFKA
+194 EIKNSKIFKA

-213 EVRQKDENINLEIV
+213 EVRQKNENINLEIV
-227 KYAKFNKGKSGI
+227 KYAKKNQGKSGI

-248 EELTEI
+248 EDLTKI
-254 LTIND
+254 LIIND

-268 LDSKTRMNNQ
+268 LDSKTRINNQ

-329 GGEGHCLTFYC
+329 GGEGHCLAFYC
-340 KEDIKKLE
+340 KEDIQKLE
-348 KFLSVKPIMEREVGL
+348 KFLSSKPIMEKDVGL
-363 DQLDDVMSY
+363 DQLDDIMSY

-381 FILNYFGEDYDPY
+381 FILNYFGEVYDPY
-394 VGEGCDKDD
+394 AGEGHENDD
-403 NYLNLNNKTDATFN
+403 NYSNLNNKTDVTSSM
-417 LKFLIEIIKKTNEKF
+417 KFLIQVIKKTNEKF
-432 KAVDIIKLIVGE
+432 KVVDLIKIMIGE
-444 KSALI
+444 KNALI
-449 VANKADKIDSF
+449 VANKADKLNCF
-460 GKGNKFNKEYW
+460 GKGNKLSKKFW

-484 EKKSDPIGVLK
+484 VKKSDSIGVLK
-495 ITKKCKILSNH
+495 ITKKCKLLSNL
-506 NFSFMIIKNV
+506 NFSFMIINKV
-516 KKNKNIEVFKNK
+516 KKNKNIEIFENE

-533 NRLFEILKR
+533 KNLFEILKNI
-542 VRKKVSEKN
+542 RKKVSKKN

-563 LIDMS
+563 LVDMTK
-568 IKYPVT
+568 KYPT
-574 INELINIIGVG
+574 SLEELTKINGVG

-591 NAQYFLPVIK
+591 NAKYFLPVINE
-601 DYVNSN
+601 YVNSN

-615 ILKTKGANSTIKL
+615 ILKTTGINSAVKL

-634 DRKLPLDEIAQ
+634 DRKLPLNEIAE
-645 SKGISMSKFITEME
+645 SKGISMMKFISEME

-672 WIDEILDDEQQD
+672 WIDEIFDEEQQD
-684 ELYDYFMELEDDSI
+684 ELYDFFIDLKNDSI
-698 NAAINEFKNL
+698 DVAINQFYNV
-708 YDENDIRLFRI
+708 YDEIDVRLFRI

>member
-8 KNLNKFFGFKQFKG
+8 KDLNKFFGFKQFKG

-103 VRTDVL
+103 VKTDVL

-432 KAVDIIKLIVGE
+432 KAVDIIKSIVGE

-449 VANKADKIDSF
+449 VASKADKIDSF

-484 EKKSDPIGVLK
+484 EKKSDSIGVLK

-506 NFSFMIIKNV
+506 NFSFMIINNV

-528 KDSFD
+528 KESFD

-563 LIDMS
+563 LIDMT

-574 INELINIIGVG
+574 LNELINIIGVG

-615 ILKTKGANSTIKL
+615 ILKTKGANSTTKL

-634 DRKLPLDEIAQ
+634 DRKLPLDEIAE

-698 NAAINEFKNL
+698 IAAINEFKNL

>member
-8 KNLNKFFGFKQFKG
+8 KDLNKFFGFKQFKG

-88 AHVLNSSLSKSEVQN
+88 AHVLNSSLSKSEIQN

-403 NYLNLNNKTDATFN
+403 NYLNLNNKTDATLN
-417 LKFLIEIIKKTNEKF
+417 LKFLIEVIKKTNEKF
-432 KAVDIIKLIVGE
+432 KAVDIIKSIVGE

-484 EKKSDPIGVLK
+484 EKKSDSIGVLK

-506 NFSFMIIKNV
+506 NFSFMIINNV

-634 DRKLPLDEIAQ
+634 DRKLPLDEIAE

-698 NAAINEFKNL
+698 IAAINDFNNL

>member
-1 MSKYNLE
+1 MSEYNLE

-88 AHVLNSSLSKSEVQN
+88 AHVLNSSLSKLEVQN

-227 KYAKFNKGKSGI
+227 KYAKFNQGKSGI

-432 KAVDIIKLIVGE
+432 KAVDIIKSIVGE

-484 EKKSDPIGVLK
+484 EKKSDSIGVLK

-506 NFSFMIIKNV
+506 NFSFMIINNV
-516 KKNKNIEVFKNK
+516 KKNKNIEVFNNK

-533 NRLFEILKR
+533 NKLFEILKR

-563 LIDMS
+563 LIDMT

-574 INELINIIGVG
+574 LNELINIIGVG

-634 DRKLPLDEIAQ
+634 DRKLPLDEIAE

>member
-8 KNLNKFFGFKQFKG
+8 KDLNKFFGFKQFKG
-22 LQKPIIKNIIDNNDT
+22 LQKPIIQNIIENNDT

-71 MKNQVDLIRN
+71 MKNQVDAIRN
-81 MANDDSV
+81 MANNDSV
-88 AHVLNSSLSKSEVQN
+88 AHVLNSSLSKSEIQN
-103 VRTDVL
+103 VRSDVL

-122 LAKIENINFL
+122 LAKIETINFL
-132 KQTNLSFLAIDEAH
+132 KQSNLSFLAIDEAH

-213 EVRQKDENINLEIV
+213 EVRQKNENINLEIV
-227 KYAKFNKGKSGI
+227 KYAKMNQGKSGI

-248 EELTEI
+248 EELTQI
-254 LTIND
+254 LIIND
-259 IKAVSYHAG
+259 IKALSYHAG
-268 LDSKTRMNNQ
+268 LDSKTRRNNQ

-340 KEDIKKLE
+340 KEDIKKLK

-363 DQLDDVMSY
+363 DQLNDIMSY
-372 AETSISRRQ
+372 AETAISRRQ
-381 FILNYFGEDYDPY
+381 YILNYFGEDYDPY

-403 NYLNLNNKTDATFN
+403 NYSNINNKTNATFN
-417 LKFLIEIIKKTNEKF
+417 LKFLVEVIKKTNEKF
-432 KAVDIIKLIVGE
+432 KADDLIKLIVGE

-449 VANKADKIDSF
+449 VANKADKIDCF
-460 GKGNKFNKEYW
+460 GRGNKFNKEYW
-471 KELITQASVNGFL
+471 KELINQASVNGFL
-484 EKKSDPIGVLK
+484 EKKSDSIGVLK
-495 ITKKCKILSNH
+495 ITNKCKMLSNQ
-506 NFSFMIIKNV
+506 NFSFMMINKH
-516 KKNKNIEVFKNK
+516 KKNKNLEVFKNK

-533 NRLFEILKR
+533 YKLFEILKK

-563 LIDMS
+563 LIDMTK
-568 IKYPVT
+568 KYPLT
-574 INELINIIGVG
+574 LDELINIIGVG

-615 ILKTKGANSTIKL
+615 ILKTTGTNSTIKL

-634 DRKLPLDEIAQ
+634 DRKIPLDEIAQ

-672 WIDEILDDEQQD
+672 WIDEIFDDEQQD
-684 ELYDYFMELEDDSI
+684 ELYDYFMELNDDSVDV
-698 NAAINEFKNL
+698 AINEFNNL
-708 YDENDIRLFRI
+708 YDENDVRLFRI